1 MVDMTKV
8 ANIILYMLH
17 KQVKGLNNKKVE
29 LMLFFME
36 KNHLDFFNQKIVNE
50 EFIKDKRGVKAK
62 NLSEI
67 FELIIDEVDLDEDDE
82 RVYFIQELLDFLE
95 IDIVEKNAYKELN
108 FSKFEEDFTEE
119 LFSKDEFKTI
129 RKVVSL
135 YKDTT
140 VRNLANESFSIDKVR
155 SAELGDLIL

>member
-95 IDIVEKNAYKELN
+95 IDIVEKNGYKELN
-108 FSKFEEDFTEE
+108 FSKFEEDFSEE
-119 LFSKDEFKTI
+119 LFLKDEFKTI
-129 RKVVSL
+129 HKVVSL

>member
-17 KQVKGLNNKKVE
+17 KHVKGLNNKKVE

-95 IDIVEKNAYKELN
+95 IDIVEKNGYKELN
-108 FSKFEEDFTEE
+108 FSKFEEDFSEE

-129 RKVVSL
+129 HKVVSL